1 MAVAKLSP
9 SRIRTVAAGD
19 PVTWAL
25 SFAILMTAVHGPRSY
40 AGQEQT
46 DSAQQPPLL
55 RLLRESRAPY
65 HTVAVQFT
73 QTKRLAILDVT
84 LKSEG
89 MIFFRRPGLIRYEI
103 ISPVRSL
110 LLHDTK
116 KAQCYAFTEGRWEL
130 LRSPGATAVGRV
142 LRQIGHWIQGDF
154 DTDQKMFHLTVLP
167 WEQGAG
173 CIRLTP
179 RSEGLAEYIQGVSI
193 YVDEAPDYQVR
204 RVVIHESDIDTTELL
219 FRRERRNKPIPER
232 TFVSPDASEACVD
245 FFRQTQQ
252 DDPNDVETPPS

>member
-1 MAVAKLSP
+1 MAVEKLSLL
-9 SRIRTVAAGD
+9 RIRAIAAGV
-19 PVTWAL
+19 PVAWVL
-25 SFAILMTAVHGPRSY
+25 SLAILMVAVGGFRSY

-46 DSAQQPPLL
+46 DSAQQPLLL

-65 HTVAVQFT
+65 HTVAVRFT

-84 LKSEG
+84 LRSEG

-103 ISPVRSL
+103 LSPVRSL
-110 LLHDTK
+110 LLHDTR

-154 DTDQKMFHLTVLP
+154 DTDQKMFHLAVLP
-167 WEQGAG
+167 WDQGAG

-245 FFRQTQQ
+245 FFRQTEP
-252 DDPNDVETPPS
+252 DDPNDTETPPS

>member
-1 MAVAKLSP
+1 MTVAKLSP
-9 SRIRTVAAGD
+9 LRIRAIGVSA
-19 PVTWAL
+19 PVTWVL
-25 SFAILMTAVHGPRSY
+25 SLAIVMVAADGPCLY
-40 AGQEQT
+40 AGQEQN

-55 RLLRESRAPY
+55 RLLRESRASY

-103 ISPVRSL
+103 VSPARSL
-110 LLHDTK
+110 LIHDGK
-116 KAQCYAFTEGRWEL
+116 RARCYAFTEGQWEL

-154 DTDQKMFHLTVLP
+154 DTDQKMFDLSVLP
-167 WEQGAG
+167 WAEGAG

-179 RSEGLAEYIQGVSI
+179 RSEGLAEYIHSVHI
-193 YVDEAPDYQVR
+193 YVDDGPDYQVR
-204 RVVIHESDIDTTELL
+204 RVVIHESEVDTTELL
-219 FRRERRNKPIPER
+219 FRRERRNKSVPEG
-232 TFVSPDASEACVD
+232 TFVSPDASDACVD

-252 DDPNDVETPPS
+252 DDPNDGEAPPS